1 MAEGLGRVLI
11 VSATEQG
18 TLFLNGLLQEFMTES
33 SVISVKSGAEARRV
47 LSGNEFDFIFI
58 NMPLTDETG
67 VELAKSASQGAGF
80 VIVFVKSG
88 LAEQIAD
95 KLSEDG
101 LFVIQKPVVRP
112 QLINGLR
119 VMLTAKDKM
128 RKLQNENDKIRK
140 KLEDQMIISRA
151 KCVLIYH
158 LQIDE
163 AEAHRKIEMR
173 AMNERRPKREIAI
186 EILHEFDDE

>member
-1 MAEGLGRVLI
+1 M
-11 VSATEQG
+11 
-18 TLFLNGLLQEFMTES
+18 
-33 SVISVKSGAEARRV
+33 
-47 LSGNEFDFIFI
+47 
-58 NMPLTDETG
+58 
-67 VELAKSASQGAGF
+67 
-80 VIVFVKSG
+80 
-88 LAEQIAD
+88 
-95 KLSEDG
+95 
-101 LFVIQKPVVRP
+101 
-112 QLINGLR
+112 INGLR

-128 RKLQNENDKIRK
+128 RKLQDENDKIRK